1 MKSAVFQR
9 KMQFNRDSK
18 KTFRHRDTEV
28 TEKFKKQSGV
38 LCALG
43 ASSERNERAVKRVIN
58 PDNSYWSEVENQI
71 KEKCF

>member
-1 MKSAVFQR
+1 MLFTTRSFLSLETQR
-9 KMQFNRDSK
+9 SQRNS
-18 KTFRHRDTEV
+18 
-28 TEKFKKQSGV
+28 KKQSGV

-43 ASSERNERAVKRVIN
+43 ASSERNERVVKRVIN